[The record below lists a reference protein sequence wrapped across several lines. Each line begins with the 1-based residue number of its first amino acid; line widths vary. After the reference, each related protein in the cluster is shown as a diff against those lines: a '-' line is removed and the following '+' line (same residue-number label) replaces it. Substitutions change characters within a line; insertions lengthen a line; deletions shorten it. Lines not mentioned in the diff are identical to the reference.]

1 MSIHFVGR
9 ARTEVRAYDELGF
22 VRSIPVLTADEVRRH
37 RDEVERTCGALGG
50 DVVRLDA
57 PHRFFAWAWELSTHP
72 RLLDALE
79 PFVGA
84 DIVLRSTRLFYKHG
98 GSASYVGW
106 HQDGVTEKLENGRVP
121 AVWLGLT
128 DATVLNGCLR
138 VAPGTHRR
146 GLIAH
151 VERPDPD
158 NLTAMGTTAV
168 AEVGD
173 ACDVV
178 MRAGEMSLHHP
189 LLLHSSGPNRSAE
202 ARIGFSATY
211 GPAELAGD
219 GDGLL
224 VRGRGAMASPP
235 MLSEAAAV
243 AAYRNS
249 GFIVYGRTGV
259 FA

>member
-1 MSIHFVGR
+1 MSINFVRR

-22 VRSIPVLTADEVRRH
+22 VQSIPVLAPDEVRHSRA
-37 RDEVERTCGALGG
+37 EVERTCEAFGG
-50 DVVRLDA
+50 DVGRLDA
-57 PHRFFAWAWELSTHP
+57 PHLFFAWAWQLSAHP

-84 DIVLRSTRLFYKHG
+84 EIVLRSTRLFYKHG

-106 HQDGVTEKLENGRVP
+106 HQDGITERLEDGRVP

-138 VAPGTHRR
+138 VAPGTHRL
-146 GLIAH
+146 GLIRH

-158 NLTAMGTTAV
+158 NLTTMGTTAV
-168 AEVGD
+168 AEVVD
-173 ACDVV
+173 PRDVV

-189 LLLHSSGPNRSAE
+189 LLLHSSRPNRSAE
-202 ARIGFSATY
+202 PRIGFSATY

-224 VRGRGAMASPP
+224 VRGRGAIAGPP
-235 MLSEAAAV
+235 KLSEAAAL
-243 AAYRNS
+243 AAYRNA
-249 GFIVYGRTGV
+249 GLITYGRTRV